1 MKKIF
6 TLILSVLLIY
16 SSVWARTPEEA
27 AIIASGFMSQKHT
40 STTVAQRVQKAKSIN
55 VAASAVSLEY
65 TQATASNEN
74 AVYVFNHTDGGF
86 VLVSAADNSREVL
99 GFSDNGY
106 FDKNDIPTNMQFWL
120 QMYANE
126 IAKSKNT
133 TTSAMSAPSHA
144 KSYTVVAPLLDCTW
158 DQAAPYN
165 NDCPV
170 VGGERC
176 VTGCVATAISQIMYA
191 HKYPTRGSGSYSY
204 TSDDGVYAY
213 ANFGATTY
221 DWNNMLPYYGNNY
234 NNTQASAVAKL
245 MYHVGVSSNMDY
257 GVYESGAVSQI
268 ALANLCTYF
277 RYDKGIS
284 ILPKDFMNEADILD
298 SISVD
303 LQAGRPIYVD
313 GRTKSN
319 SGHAFVC
326 DGMRSDG
333 YIHIN
338 WGWGGYCNGYF
349 TMSALNP
356 DDQGIGGSSDN
367 SAFTEQVTFYTNIQ
381 PDKGGT
387 AKPFATVSN
396 LTLTSN
402 EVISKN
408 ADISFRLD
416 HFCNIGLADAK
427 GTLKYYFY
435 DTNDHLIANSDCYQP
450 IDLQPGYY
458 YTNPIYLSQ
467 SIPAGLANGDY
478 ELEVVYTDNKGVK
491 HPIGVQNRGIV
502 RLPVTVSNNS
512 VTISVPTYSYNIR
525 IKQAESSTM
534 NLTNGL
540 YLWWWTPG
548 GEGQFASTT
557 LEDGWYTATITSTA
571 STINCLG
578 VNSNDWGSFTAQTI
592 DFNNISSDICL
603 EIGEMDSEQGKYNI
617 HETVCSSVPGEETQ
631 YTIRVKKNANSTM
644 DLSNGLYL
652 WWWSNVDGN
661 QFVST
666 TLQDGWY
673 TATIT
678 SVASAINCLGVNRDS
693 WTGHQQTI
701 DYTNITGDVCLEIG
715 GLDPQQTKYNI
726 YETECAAVDCYALI
740 VNAGNGG
747 SVSVS
752 PLQDC
757 YEAGTQVTLTAN
769 PNDGY
774 EFEAWSD
781 GNTNARRTIVMNKDY
796 NLTATFRI
804 IDIPANHYTLTLTC
818 DEGGLVS
825 KSPDLAY
832 YEENA
837 SVTISATA
845 NEGYKFVQWSDGNTN
860 AIRVVTMNQNYT
872 LHATFIAQYTLT
884 ITSSEGGTVSKNPD
898 YELYDAGTQVTLTAQ
913 PNEGFEF
920 VQWSDE
926 NTDVQRT
933 IVMDKNYEL
942 NATFTRTPTEYDIQN
957 LSVTSSNL
965 NITTRWKSIA
975 TRFEIVVTDTTQTVV
990 HAEKIDAY
998 EDNKVYKY
1006 KAPKYATYIITV
1018 KPLDDTDNQIGI
1030 EASMSITLERKYSL
1044 NIYTEY
1050 GGTVNEEVNGE
1061 YTAGTS
1067 VEIIATPNNGYH
1079 FLEWS
1084 DGDKNAKRTLI
1095 MDQDYDL
1102 MATFKRIPTYT
1113 LEVFEGENGLANIPA
1128 GSYTYQENEVVQ
1140 LTPIPNDGY
1149 LFDHWVVNGVNDTN
1163 ETLTLTMTQNYSVYP
1178 VCVAIPIPTYTLTI
1192 LPGEFGKANMA
1203 VGTYTYNEGEK
1214 VTLLPVA
1221 DADYLFDQWVVNG
1234 EAMTDS
1240 VLVLDMVKDYE
1251 VMPTFIPNQVA
1262 VDNIFDGITIR
1273 VEHRTIM
1280 IEATQTQDFVL
1291 YDLVGHMINQCPHT
1305 RVATFTVPSAGL
1317 YLVRTANGVK
1327 KVHVE

>member
-1 MKKIF
+1 
-6 TLILSVLLIY
+6 
-16 SSVWARTPEEA
+16 
-27 AIIASGFMSQKHT
+27 MSQKHA

-55 VAASAVSLEY
+55 VAPSAVSLEY

-133 TTSAMSAPSHA
+133 TTSAISAPSQA
-144 KSYTVVAPLLDCTW
+144 RSYTAVAPLLDCTW
-158 DQAAPYN
+158 NQDAPYN
-165 NDCPV
+165 NNCPV

-191 HKYPTRGSGSYSY
+191 HKYPTKGSGSYSY
-204 TSDDGVYAY
+204 TSERGVYAS

-221 DWNNMLPYYGNNY
+221 DWNNMLPNYWNNY
-234 NNTQASAVAKL
+234 NNTQANAVATL
-245 MYHVGVSSNMDY
+245 MYHVGVSSQMDY
-257 GVYESGAVSQI
+257 GTYESGAVSQI

-284 ILPKDFMNEADILD
+284 ILPKDFMNEVDILD

-326 DGMRSDG
+326 DGIRSDG
-333 YIHIN
+333 YVHIN
-338 WGWGGYCNGYF
+338 WGWGGYFNGYF
-349 TMSALNP
+349 AISALNP
-356 DDQGIGGSSDN
+356 EDQGIGGSSDN
-367 SAFTEQVTFYTNIQ
+367 SAYTEQVTFYTNIQ

-416 HFCNIGLADAK
+416 HFCNIGLADAT

-435 DTNDHLIANSDCYQP
+435 DTNDHLIANSNCYQP
-450 IDLQPGYY
+450 IDLPPGYY

-478 ELEVVYTDNKGVK
+478 ELEVVYTDNMGVK

-534 NLTNGL
+534 NLSNGL

-592 DFNNISSDICL
+592 DFENISSDVCL
-603 EIGEMDSEQGKYNI
+603 EIGGFDTQQGKYNI
-617 HETVCSSVPGEETQ
+617 YETECPSVPGEETQ

-715 GLDPQQTKYNI
+715 GLDPQQAKYNI
-726 YETECAAVDCYALI
+726 YETECAAVDCYVLI

-796 NLTATFRI
+796 NLIATFRI

-860 AIRVVTMNQNYT
+860 ATRVVTMNQNYT

-1006 KAPKYATYIITV
+1006 KAPKYTTYTITV
-1018 KPLDDTDNQIGI
+1018 KPLDGTDNQIGI
-1030 EASMSITLERKYSL
+1030 EASMSITLVRKYSL

-1061 YTAGTS
+1061 YVAGTS

-1140 LTPIPNDGY
+1140 LSPIPNDGY

-1262 VDNIFDGITIR
+1262 VENIYDGVTIR
-1273 VEHRTIM
+1273 VEHRTITVL
-1280 IEATQTQDFVL
+1280 ATQSQDIAL
-1291 YDLVGHMINQCPHT
+1291 YDLVGHLIEQCSHT
-1305 RVATFTVPSAGL
+1305 RLATFTVPSAGL

>member
-27 AIIASGFMSQKHT
+27 AIIASGFMSQKHA

-55 VAASAVSLEY
+55 VAPSAVSLEY

-144 KSYTVVAPLLDCTW
+144 KSYTVVSPLLDCTW

-204 TSDDGVYAY
+204 TSDDGVYAS
-213 ANFGATTY
+213 ADFGATTY
-221 DWNNMLPYYGNNY
+221 DWNNMLPYYRNNY

-284 ILPKDFMNEADILD
+284 VLPKDFMNEADILD

-435 DTNDHLIANSDCYQP
+435 DTNDHLIANSNCFQP

-478 ELEVVYTDNKGVK
+478 ELEVVYDNMGVK

-525 IKQAESSTM
+525 IKQAESSNM
-534 NLTNGL
+534 DLSNGL

-592 DFNNISSDICL
+592 DFNNISSDVCL

-715 GLDPQQTKYNI
+715 GLDPQQAKYNI
-726 YETECAAVDCYALI
+726 YETECAVADCYTLI

-757 YEAGTQVTLTAN
+757 YETGTQVTLTAN

-957 LSVTSSNL
+957 LAVTSSNL

-1006 KAPKYATYIITV
+1006 KAPKYTTYTITV
-1018 KPLDDTDNQIGI
+1018 KPLDAADNQIGI
-1030 EASMSITLERKYSL
+1030 EASKSITLVRKYSL

-1067 VEIIATPNNGYH
+1067 VEIIATPNNGYR

-1084 DGDKNAKRTLI
+1084 DGDQNAKRTLI

-1163 ETLTLTMTQNYSVYP
+1163 ETITLTMTQNYSVYP

-1234 EAMTDS
+1234 EAIADS

-1251 VMPTFIPNQVA
+1251 VMPTFVPNQVA
-1262 VDNIFDGITIR
+1262 VENIFDGITIR

>member
-27 AIIASGFMSQKHT
+27 AIIASGFMSQKHA

-55 VAASAVSLEY
+55 VAPSAVSLEY

-144 KSYTVVAPLLDCTW
+144 KSYTAVAPLLDCTW
-158 DQAAPYN
+158 NQDAPYN
-165 NDCPV
+165 NNCPV

-204 TSDDGVYAY
+204 TSERGVSAS

-221 DWNNMLPYYGNNY
+221 DWNNMLPYYRDNY
-234 NNTQASAVAKL
+234 NNTQANAVATL
-245 MYHVGVSSNMDY
+245 MYHVGVSSQMDY
-257 GVYESGAVSQI
+257 GTYESGAVSQI
-268 ALANLCTYF
+268 ALANMCTYF

-284 ILPKDFMNEADILD
+284 ILPKDFMNEADVLE
-298 SISVD
+298 SISAD

-319 SGHAFVC
+319 AGHAFVC
-326 DGMRSDG
+326 DGIRSDG
-333 YIHIN
+333 YVHIN
-338 WGWGGYCNGYF
+338 WGWGGYFNGYF
-349 TMSALNP
+349 AISALNP
-356 DDQGIGGSSDN
+356 EDQGIGGSSDN
-367 SAFTEQVTFYTNIQ
+367 SAYTEQVTFYTNIQ
-381 PDKGGT
+381 PDQGGT
-387 AKPFATVSN
+387 AKPLITVNN

-416 HFCNIGLADAK
+416 HFYNTGLATATGD
-427 GTLKYYFY
+427 LKYYIY
-435 DTNDHLIANSDCYQP
+435 DTDDHLIANSDCN
-450 IDLQPGYY
+450 LSFSLSSGYY
-458 YTNPIYLSQ
+458 YNDPIYLSQ
-467 SIPAGLANGDY
+467 SLPAGLANGDY
-478 ELEVVYTDNKGVK
+478 ELEVVYTDYMGVK
-491 HPIGVQNRGIV
+491 YPILVRNQGVF

-534 NLTNGL
+534 NLSNGL

-557 LEDGWYTATITSTA
+557 LEDGWYTATITSNA

-592 DFNNISSDICL
+592 DFENISSDVCL
-603 EIGEMDSEQGKYNI
+603 EIGGFDTQQGKYNI
-617 HETVCSSVPGEETQ
+617 YETECPSVPGEETQ

-1067 VEIIATPNNGYH
+1067 VEIIATPNNGYR

-1084 DGDKNAKRTLI
+1084 DGDQNAKRTLI

-1163 ETLTLTMTQNYSVYP
+1163 ETITLTMTQNYSVYP

-1234 EAMTDS
+1234 EAIADS

-1251 VMPTFIPNQVA
+1251 VMPTFVPNQVA
-1262 VDNIFDGITIR
+1262 VENIYDGVTIM
-1273 VEHRTIM
+1273 VEQRTI
-1280 IEATQTQDFVL
+1280 IVLATQSQDIAL
-1291 YDLVGHMINQCPHT
+1291 YDLVGHLIEQCPHT